1 MLPADP
7 QHVGFPVRLP
17 LSYWAGIIQTGM
29 RSVNSCAAS
38 SGAGIFR
45 IEEIRSEAGLP
56 ARKLLVST
64 YLQYIALA
72 VGVILL
78 VSFVRQVGGV
88 LLTFLAAGVLAYSL
102 NPIVRRLEGLGIPRA
117 IAVLGVFVVLIFV
130 VVVTLLLIIVPSVG
144 QVQIVV
150 RNPQDL
156 VDQVI
161 AQVNRLQN
169 IPYVGQ
175 YVSGLDQDRILQL
188 LKQNAPSAEQV
199 ANVATGVIGG
209 VFGVFGTIFNLLLMV
224 LISVYLLL
232 EREKIT
238 RALLNTIP
246 ETVRDQSLE
255 LFYAVEHT
263 LVRYLRGQ
271 IFLCAIMGLIGA
283 AIMFFTIG
291 KYALPIGAWV
301 AATEIIPVIGAFLG
315 AVPAVAI
322 ALFVP
327 GGGFFKALLVA
338 GLFLVAQQIEGNLLV
353 PRIQGGS
360 VGVHPLW
367 VLFATLAGTAL
378 YGLIGAVFAVPMVAI
393 IAATLRYLRGTLL
406 FERWGK
412 PPVRPAEEDAELEAG
427 SPAAG
432 VGGATSHEDRK
443 EDQ

>member
-1 MLPADP
+1 M
-7 QHVGFPVRLP
+7 
-17 LSYWAGIIQTGM
+17 S
-29 RSVNSCAAS
+29 
-38 SGAGIFR
+38 
-45 IEEIRSEAGLP
+45 
-56 ARKLLVST
+56 ARKLVVST

-78 VSFVRQVGGV
+78 VSFVRQISGV
-88 LLTFLAAGVLAYSL
+88 LLTFLAAGVLAYAL
-102 NPIVRRLEGLGIPRA
+102 NPLVRRLEGLGIPRV
-117 IAVLGVFVVLIFV
+117 IAVIGVFLVLILV
-130 VVVTLLLIIVPSVG
+130 TVVTLLLIIVPSVG

-175 YVSGLDQDRILQL
+175 YVAGLDQDRILQL

-199 ANVATGVIGG
+199 TNVATGVIGG

-224 LISVYLLL
+224 IVSVYLLL
-232 EREKIT
+232 ERERIT
-238 RALLNTIP
+238 RALLATIP

-271 IFLCAIMGLIGA
+271 LLLCAIMGVLGA
-283 AIMFFTIG
+283 MIMYFTIG
-291 KYALPIGAWV
+291 KYALPVGAWV

-327 GGGFFKALLVA
+327 GGGFLKALLVA
-338 GLFLVAQQIEGNLLV
+338 FLFLVAQQIEGNLLV

-378 YGLIGAVFAVPMVAI
+378 YGLIGAIFAVPIVAI
-393 IAATLRYLRGTLL
+393 IAATLRYMRETLI

-412 PPVRPAEEDAELEAG
+412 PPVKPAEEESEAA
-427 SPAAG
+427 SPAAS
-432 VGGATSHEDRK
+432 VGGISPDDRK
-443 EDQ
+443 KDDQ

>member
-1 MLPADP
+1 
-7 QHVGFPVRLP
+7 V
-17 LSYWAGIIQTGM
+17 S
-29 RSVNSCAAS
+29 
-38 SGAGIFR
+38 
-45 IEEIRSEAGLP
+45 
-56 ARKLLVST
+56 ARKLVVST
-64 YLQYIALA
+64 YLQYIVLA
-72 VGVILL
+72 VGILL
-78 VSFVRQVGGV
+78 LVFFVRQVSGV
-88 LLTFLAAGVLAYSL
+88 LLTFLAAGVLAYAL
-102 NPIVRRLEGLGIPRA
+102 NPVVRRLEGLRVPRVL
-117 IAVLGVFVVLIFV
+117 AVIGVFIVLILV
-130 VVVTLLLIIVPSVG
+130 VVVTMLLIIIPSVG

-156 VDQVI
+156 VDQVT
-161 AQVNRLQN
+161 AQVNRLQD
-169 IPYVGQ
+169 IPYVGR
-175 YVSGLDQDRILQL
+175 YVAGLDQDRILQL
-188 LKQNAPSAEQV
+188 LRENAPSAEQV

-209 VFGVFGTIFNLLLMV
+209 VFGVFGTLFNLLLLV
-224 LISVYLLL
+224 LVSVYLLL

-238 RALLNTIP
+238 RALLGAIP

-255 LFYAVEHT
+255 LFYEVEHT

-283 AIMFFTIG
+283 AIMYFTVG
-291 KYALPIGAWV
+291 KYALPVGAWV

-327 GGGFFKALLVA
+327 GGGFLDALLVA
-338 GLFLVAQQIEGNLLV
+338 GLFLIAQQLEGNVLV

-378 YGLIGAVFAVPMVAI
+378 YGLIGAVFAVPVVAI
-393 IAATLRYLRGTLL
+393 IAATLRYLRGTLI

-412 PPVRPAEEDAELEAG
+412 PPVKLAEEEPEAG
-427 SPAAG
+427 SQAAG
-432 VGGATSHEDRK
+432 LVTGPPGDQK